1 MSYPGQITQIRAY
14 AFALTAGKGND
25 GKFNAENF
33 VTGLSRFGVEVP
45 APNISERCQMYGNS
59 RGIIAQLR
67 IAEKTYGKMSMK
79 VHFKRYQQAPLTD
92 QVPKR
97 PILGKV
103 ALDRVDADEAKR
115 REEEFIAMSDD
126 DKSEELVVEVPIV
139 DMDETTKPVGERYA
153 DPPAEVPDMHAS
165 GYIQHARPHEME
177 GSVTDRVANALGKD

>member
-97 PILGKV
+97 PILGNVK
-103 ALDRVDADEAKR
+103 ADRVDVDEAKR
-115 REEEFIAMSDD
+115 REDEFVAMSDED
-126 DKSEELVVEVPIV
+126 NSEEPAIDIPVIEV
-139 DMDETTKPVGERYA
+139 DETVKPVGERHSNS
-153 DPPAEVPDMHAS
+153 PLNIPDMHTS
-165 GYIQHARPHEME
+165 GYI
-177 GSVTDRVANALGKD
+177 